1 MKTSASVAADPLH
14 SSARRVPGPGGQP
27 LVGSMF
33 DFQKDRLGFI
43 MGLAREYGDVARYSL
58 AHLTFYQVNHPAG
71 VQRILQEN
79 NHNYV
84 RGFVYDSLRGMV
96 GNGLVTSDGDFWRR
110 QRRLMQPVF
119 HRQNLAAF
127 GAQMT
132 EAAREMLA
140 RWEPHERSGQPIELT
155 HEITDLTMKIVTQAL
170 FSSAVGDETGSI
182 GRAITVILE
191 GVAYRFDVPFYPPV
205 SVPTPR
211 NRRFVAA
218 QRLVDQVVYGLIEQ
232 RRKAP
237 DDRGDL
243 LSLLMEAQDADTGER
258 MTDKQLHD
266 EVLTLFIAG
275 HETTANLLAWAFYL
289 LSMHAHTQRQL
300 HAEVAQVLGG
310 RAPTMA
316 DLPQLEVTRRVIEET
331 LRLYPPAWI
340 FNRSAVEEDELCG
353 YHIPAGAIVTVS
365 PYVTHRLPEF
375 WENPEGFDPER
386 FSPELAHNQPRFAY
400 FPFGGGPHQCI
411 GQSFAQ
417 TEAQLI
423 LATIVQRYRLDLVP
437 GRVVEP
443 VAAVTLRP
451 RTGLPMTL
459 HAAG

>member
-1 MKTSASVAADPLH
+1 MKTSAPVAADR
-14 SSARRVPGPGGQP
+14 AVPGPHAPP

-33 DFQKDRLGFI
+33 DFQQDRLGFI
-43 MGLAREYGDVARYSL
+43 VGLARDYGAVARYSL

-84 RGFVYDSLRGMV
+84 RGALYDAFRNMV
-96 GNGLVTSDGDFWRR
+96 GNGLALSEGDFWLR

-119 HRQNLAAF
+119 HRQHLAAF

-132 EAAREMLA
+132 EAALAMLA
-140 RWEPHERSGQPIELT
+140 RWEPRALSGQPIELT
-155 HEITDLTMKIVTQAL
+155 HELTGLTMKIVTRAL
-170 FSSAVGDETGSI
+170 FSSAVGDETGAI

-191 GVAYRFDVPFYPPV
+191 GLAYRFDVPFYPPLG
-205 SVPTPR
+205 VPTPR

-218 QRLVDQVVYGLIEQ
+218 QRLVDQVIYGLIEQ
-232 RRKAP
+232 RRQAP
-237 DDRGDL
+237 GDRGDL
-243 LSLLMEAQDADTGER
+243 LSLLTEAQDADTGER
-258 MTDKQLHD
+258 MSDRQLHD

-289 LSMHAHTQRQL
+289 LGLHAHTQRQVQ
-300 HAEVAQVLGG
+300 AEVARVLGG
-310 RAPTMA
+310 RPPTMA
-316 DLPQLEVTRRVIEET
+316 DLPQLEFTRRVLDET
-331 LRLYPPAWI
+331 LRLFPPAWI
-340 FNRSAVEEDELCG
+340 FNRSAVADDEICG
-353 YHIPAGAIVTVS
+353 YHIPAGAIVTLS

-375 WENPEGFDPER
+375 WPNPEGFDPER
-386 FSPELAHNQPRFAY
+386 FAPELANNRPHFAY

-411 GQSFAQ
+411 GQSFALA
-417 TEAQLI
+417 EAQLI
-423 LATIVQRYRLDLVP
+423 LAAIVQRYRLDLVP
-437 GRVVEP
+437 GHVVEP

-451 RTGLPMTL
+451 RTGLPMTV